1 MATLYIHEQGASV
14 RRVHQRLKVVKGN
27 EVLHTVRLRDLD
39 RLVLLGNVDLTAQ
52 AMAVLLEEGIDT
64 VILSSTGRLRGHL
77 QPAESK
83 NVLLRQAQFQR
94 YADITFRMRIAKGIV
109 DGKIRNARA
118 MVHRHAHNHPDPL
131 FAETM
136 AALEISCEKVTQQE
150 TPEQLLGIEG
160 DAARRYFAAFG
171 KMLRGEL
178 IFNGRSRRPPRD
190 AVNAVLSFGYTLV
203 MTELVGVAAAEGMDA
218 HVGLL
223 HDLNYG
229 RPSLALDVLEEFRQP
244 VVDRLVLALVN
255 RKVLQPA
262 HFDGNAERGVLLN
275 DEGRARFLRYYHK
288 TMDEP
293 FNCRDWADATPA
305 TFRLLLRRQMHRMR
319 TAIEFEQ
326 DYAPYLHYG
335 RTA

>member
-1 MATLYIHEQGASV
+1 MCMLA
-14 RRVHQRLKVVKGN
+14 
-27 EVLHTVRLRDLD
+27 
-39 RLVLLGNVDLTAQ
+39 
-52 AMAVLLEEGIDT
+52 
-64 VILSSTGRLRGHL
+64 
-77 QPAESK
+77 
-83 NVLLRQAQFQR
+83 
-94 YADITFRMRIAKGIV
+94 
-109 DGKIRNARA
+109 RN
-118 MVHRHAHNHPDPL
+118 
-131 FAETM
+131 
-136 AALEISCEKVTQQE
+136 
-150 TPEQLLGIEG
+150 

-218 HVGLL
+218 QVGLL

-275 DEGRARFLRYYHK
+275 DEGRTRFLRYYHK